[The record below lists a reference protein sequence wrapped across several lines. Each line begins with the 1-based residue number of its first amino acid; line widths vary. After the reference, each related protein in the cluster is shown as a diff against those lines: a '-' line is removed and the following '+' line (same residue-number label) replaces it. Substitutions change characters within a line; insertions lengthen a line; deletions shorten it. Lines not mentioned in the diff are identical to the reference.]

1 MLTKEQYNRLKPQI
15 VEYEKEQLRL
25 SRVSGSSTCPF
36 CGGTKTTPF
45 VRYGKLQDCK
55 ECDKDGKIKNRRL
68 AELELDDMIENYR

>member
-1 MLTKEQYNRLKPQI
+1 MNYT
-15 VEYEKEQLRL
+15 KEQLRIF
-25 SRVSGSSTCPF
+25 RGGSSTCPF

-45 VRYGKLQDCK
+45 VRHGKSQDCT

>member
-1 MLTKEQYNRLKPQI
+1 MTKEQYNYWKPQI

-36 CGGTKTTPF
+36 FGGTKTTPF
-45 VRYGKLQDCK
+45 VRYGKSQDCK

>member
-1 MLTKEQYNRLKPQI
+1 MTKEQYNYWKSQI
-15 VEYEKEQLRL
+15 AEYEKEQLRL

-45 VRYGKLQDCK
+45 VRYGKSQDCK